1 MEKMTRL
8 IKHVITETTDS
19 AREFLVS
26 PAGIKVRNVVGGA
39 LIVGSPLLFRVPVLR
54 RHRVLRLIELVG
66 GVALLVGLG
75 ERLRDWE
82 PAVPADRVGEP

>member
-1 MEKMTRL
+1 MFNELITEKM
-8 IKHVITETTDS
+8 DS

-26 PAGIKVRNVVGGA
+26 PAGKKARSVVGGA

-54 RHRVLRLIELVG
+54 RHRILRLVELVG

-82 PAVPADRVGEP
+82 PGQASDRA

>member
-1 MEKMTRL
+1 MFNDLITEKM
-8 IKHVITETTDS
+8 DS

-26 PAGIKVRNVVGGA
+26 PAGRKVRNVLGGA

-54 RHRVLRLIELVG
+54 RHRALRLVELLG
-66 GVALLVGLG
+66 GVALLVGVG

-82 PAVPADRVGEP
+82 PGRASDRG